1 MKALIIEDEP
11 QTIEALSLIFKLRW
25 PEAQLV
31 FTNRGA
37 EAAPLVEKES
47 PDVVILDLGLPDV
60 DGIEVLKEIR
70 AFSHV
75 PIIIVTARGD
85 SVSQVKGLELG
96 ADDYIT
102 KPFDPTVLLVRIK
115 NALAHARITLDQ
127 TSAPLTVGGLTIDFA
142 NRQVS
147 FQGKPLDLTPTEYRL
162 LSHLARNA
170 GRVLGHDNIL
180 RTVWGEGYESTDILR
195 TCIYQL
201 RQKLTQAGANPEIIS
216 VERGAGYKFVVPC

>member
-1 MKALIIEDEP
+1 MKALFIEDEP